1 MRPVLGEIEI
11 KNERREAGS
20 GGGVKGS
27 KFFWGA
33 VFWSGRR
40 RGWKP
45 HRYLEFT
52 DLKTHRS
59 KTSQV

>member
-27 KFFWGA
+27 KFFWERCFGA
-33 VFWSGRR
+33 DGE
-40 RGWKP
+40 GDGN
-45 HRYLEFT
+45 LT
-52 DLKTHRS
+52 GI
-59 KTSQV
+59 